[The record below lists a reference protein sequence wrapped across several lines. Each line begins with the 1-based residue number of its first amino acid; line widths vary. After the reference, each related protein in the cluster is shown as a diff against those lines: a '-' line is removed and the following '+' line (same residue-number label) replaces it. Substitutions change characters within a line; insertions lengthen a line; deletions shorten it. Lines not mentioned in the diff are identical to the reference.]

1 MCACRY
7 AAYCASSD
15 FIREHIFPG
24 GHLPSMEVIS
34 SYAATHN
41 LSITSAV
48 DIGLDYAVTL
58 RQWRRNWTTNKQQL
72 LSEGC
77 SPVLHRKF
85 EIYFAYC
92 EAGFDTGYIQNYQ
105 ITLQKTTHAAPVA
118 AIEQTQTAD
127 HFTQVQV
134 PSTLCSFSWR
144 C

>member
-1 MCACRY
+1 
-7 AAYCASSD
+7 
-15 FIREHIFPG
+15 
-24 GHLPSMEVIS
+24 MEVIS
-34 SYAATHN
+34 SHAATHH
-41 LSITSAV
+41 LSILSAV

-58 RQWRRNWTTNKQQL
+58 RQWRHNWTANKQQL

-105 ITLQKTTHAAPVA
+105 ITLQKMMTHTAPVV

-127 HFTQVQV
+127 HFTQAQISQISVCPYGV
-134 PSTLCSFSWR
+134 AHRHCWPSTFSWPEWS
-144 C
+144 